1 MKRPNL
7 TTTVLAASVATAML
21 WVSDVVDAQQAA
33 QTSPPTTVDEV
44 NRTPELPKTP
54 SARAAAQPVLMQWV
68 QLTQPYPTDFRAER
82 PLVRAGWLVVIRADS
97 ALLTP
102 RSLAEPLLLASADG
116 WTASV
121 EWMQHGATSGHSV
134 CFVPWVD
141 QPQPPVGSD
150 GRAPTDES
158 KQRASLRGLRMWF
171 GTPELPERVD
181 AALLARER
189 ALADASGLQPLPK
202 DRIPTAS
209 ADITLADR
217 SALVARMRE
226 LATIWCP
233 AEVEPEVPAGP
244 SEVAR

>member
-1 MKRPNL
+1 VKRANV
-7 TTTVLAASVATAML
+7 TTTVLAASAAAVML
-21 WVSDVVDAQQAA
+21 LFSDVVDAQQAA
-33 QTSPPTTVDEV
+33 QTSPPTKVDEV
-44 NRTPELPKTP
+44 NQTPELPKTP
-54 SARAAAQPVLMQWV
+54 SARTTVQPVLMQWV

-97 ALLTP
+97 ALLSP

-121 EWMQHGATSGHSV
+121 EWMQHGATSGHRV

-141 QPQPPVGSD
+141 QPQPPVGAD
-150 GRAPTDES
+150 GRAPSDES

-171 GTPELPERVD
+171 GSPELPERVD

-189 ALADASGLQPLPK
+189 ALADASGLQPLPN
-202 DRIPTAS
+202 DRIPAAI

-217 SALVARMRE
+217 GALVARMRE
-226 LATIWCP
+226 LATTWCP

-244 SEVAR
+244 GEVAR